1 MIVAEANRIAVL
13 NAASPR
19 YGQCNRQAP
28 QLFEQLAC
36 NVNFLLE
43 GVREGY
49 LFLKKRYPSLTPS
62 QRKFAL
68 QACSSKSCG
77 AYRLLLA
84 ARGKAA
90 LSATIRFA
98 SAPTIRCRSAHLVE
112 VQTNLLLPTMHTVS
126 IMRTAASEAM
136 PLRQAIPGLIESEV
150 ERSYVRVMNRRQSD
164 SEDRSKSNRLDIK
177 QGRHLIRQALQF
189 FELLACNGGG
199 KGQGPLRSLGGPRG
213 IFSHVREYPLWCRG
227 AHAALPPALTREKVQ
242 PFRAIL
248 PSARRAE
255 STCAPAGAKKEHPY
269 GCSFSNR

>member
-1 MIVAEANRIAVL
+1 
-13 NAASPR
+13 
-19 YGQCNRQAP
+19 
-28 QLFEQLAC
+28 
-36 NVNFLLE
+36 
-43 GVREGY
+43 
-49 LFLKKRYPSLTPS
+49 
-62 QRKFAL
+62 
-68 QACSSKSCG
+68 
-77 AYRLLLA
+77 
-84 ARGKAA
+84 
-90 LSATIRFA
+90 
-98 SAPTIRCRSAHLVE
+98 
-112 VQTNLLLPTMHTVS
+112 MHTVS

-242 PFRAIL
+242 SFGYPSLRA
-248 PSARRAE
+248 ARGKHLRPCGRKKRAPLRVLFFK
-255 STCAPAGAKKEHPY
+255 SLRISRTGTSGHL
-269 GCSFSNR
+269 RR

>member
-1 MIVAEANRIAVL
+1 MPIWHNESRPPERAGFSLHRAGGRLRGIFSFHGKRISPFDPQEKGIRIA
-13 NAASPR
+13 S
-19 YGQCNRQAP
+19 
-28 QLFEQLAC
+28 EQLEELQC
-36 NVNFLLE
+36 L
-43 GVREGY
+43 
-49 LFLKKRYPSLTPS
+49 PI
-62 QRKFAL
+62 AL
-68 QACSSKSCG
+68 PI
-77 AYRLLLA
+77 
-84 ARGKAA
+84 ARRSRVG
-90 LSATIRFA
+90 LCYTTWL
-98 SAPTIRCRSAHLVE
+98 APTIRCRSAHLVE

>member
-1 MIVAEANRIAVL
+1 MPQSLRRAVKGGYSLSQKRISPFKSPKRKVLDWQSQSRMTFLPPEWKCLRGEAAFR
-13 NAASPR
+13 
-19 YGQCNRQAP
+19 
-28 QLFEQLAC
+28 
-36 NVNFLLE
+36 
-43 GVREGY
+43 
-49 LFLKKRYPSLTPS
+49 
-62 QRKFAL
+62 
-68 QACSSKSCG
+68 
-77 AYRLLLA
+77 
-84 ARGKAA
+84 
-90 LSATIRFA
+90 ATIRFA

-189 FELLACNGGG
+189 FELFACNGGG

-255 STCAPAGAKKEHPY
+255 STCAPAGAKKEHP
-269 GCSFSNR
+269 